1 VLAPHAGLTRWIEG
15 AVGLEPHSGDGR
27 LKGARLV
34 LVVIALTARVVA
46 VRDWRLQGSCP
57 IELPV
62 AYRCT
67 KGPNHSR
74 VATRGWLSRAEPSVK
89 GANISLEWQEPVNTL
104 PTPDPALVNKLVIA
118 NRILYDQGIV
128 DGLGHVSVRHDN
140 ARSSRACASPSS
152 PGPCA
157 SEGIFLLSCNRAP
170 GLVKAADI
178 VSYDFDGNAVSTT
191 SERPYLERFIHSEIY
206 RARPDVFAVVH
217 SHSPGVIP
225 FGVAGQRLRPIYHM
239 AGFLG
244 SGSATFEIRDSGG
257 ETEMLIRNPALGKAL
272 AESLAGQSCV
282 LMRGHGSTTV
292 GSSIEQAVY
301 RAIYAE
307 TNAKLQAQALALG
320 SVTYLTEEEARLA
333 AIANDGQI
341 GRSWDLW
348 QRRVGPIDA

>member
-1 VLAPHAGLTRWIEG
+1 MTTAPR
-15 AVGLEPHSGDGR
+15 
-27 LKGARLV
+27 
-34 LVVIALTARVVA
+34 
-46 VRDWRLQGSCP
+46 
-57 IELPV
+57 
-62 AYRCT
+62 
-67 KGPNHSR
+67 
-74 VATRGWLSRAEPSVK
+74 
-89 GANISLEWQEPVNTL
+89 
-104 PTPDPALVNKLVIA
+104 PDPALVDKLVVA

-128 DGLGHVSVRHDN
+128 DGLGHVSVRHDS
-140 ARSSRACASPSS
+140 A
-152 PGPCA
+152 
-157 SEGIFLLSCNRAP
+157 EDVFLLSCNRAP

-191 SERPYLERFIHSEIY
+191 SERPYLERFIHGEIY
-206 RARPDVFAVVH
+206 RARPDVLAVVH
-217 SHSPGVIP
+217 SHSPSVIP
-225 FGVAGQRLRPIYHM
+225 FGVTGQRLRPIYHM

-257 ETEMLIRNPALGKAL
+257 ETDMLIRNPALAKAL

-292 GSSIEQAVY
+292 GNSIEQAVY

-307 TNAKLQAQALALG
+307 TNARLQAQALALG

-333 AIANDGQI
+333 AIANDSQI